1 MVNFMKILH
10 VAHFFYPCLSAGG
23 VVNASYQIA
32 SNQSKDN
39 DVKVISSDS
48 CKERLKFPNGRYD
61 VDVNGIKVDYF
72 RNLSNGFKLKT
83 MLDTP
88 LGAPFKIRKDIKDYD
103 IVHIHEHRQTLAIL
117 ASYFARKNN
126 IPYIVQAHGSVLP
139 FFQKEGLKNLF
150 DKVFGF
156 KILHNASCVFA
167 LTEVEKEQYLK
178 MGVDEDKIEIVPLG
192 INLEEYENLPAYGK
206 FRSKFNIDENDK
218 LILFVGRIH
227 EIKGLGLLIDAFN
240 DLVNQ
245 DSEENSLEGNSEDNN
260 EDNNEDNGYSI
271 KLAIVGPDDG
281 YLTELED
288 KIEEYSLEENVIITG
303 PLYNEEKQEALVDC
317 DLFVMPSKYESFT
330 TSGLEAM
337 ACSKPLVLTKNNH
350 IHDWVDGNVG
360 LACEDNK
367 DSLRESIEKI
377 LFDEEL
383 SLIFARNGQKLI
395 KEKYNWDIINNQIL
409 EIYNRYL

>member
-1 MVNFMKILH
+1 MKILH
-10 VAHFFYPCLSAGG
+10 VAHFFIPCLSAGG

-32 SNQSKDN
+32 SKQAEDN
-39 DVKVISSDS
+39 DVKVLSTDS
-48 CKERLKFPNGRYD
+48 CKERLKFPDGRYD
-61 VDVNGIKVDYF
+61 VDVDGIMVDYF
-72 RNLSNGFKLKT
+72 KNLSNRFKMAT

-88 LGAPFKIRKDIKDYD
+88 FSAPFRIRKEIKDYE
-103 IVHIHEHRQTLAIL
+103 IVHIHEHRQTLAII
-117 ASYFARKNN
+117 ASHFARKNN

-156 KILHNASCVFA
+156 KILHNAACVFA

-192 INLEEYENLPAYGK
+192 INLEEYENLPDYGR
-206 FRSKFNIDENDK
+206 FRSKFNISDDDK

-227 EIKGLGLLIDAFN
+227 EIKGLDLLIDSFN
-240 DLVNQ
+240 DLIGLN
-245 DSEENSLEGNSEDNN
+245 ENKN
-260 EDNNEDNGYSI
+260 I

-288 KIEEYSLEENVIITG
+288 KIRMYSLEDNVIVTG
-303 PLYNEEKQEALVDC
+303 PLYKEEKQEALVDC

-350 IHDWVDGNVG
+350 IHDWVDGNCG
-360 LACEDNK
+360 LACDDDK
-367 DSLRESIEKI
+367 DSLRSAIEKL
-377 LFDEEL
+377 LFDEDL
-383 SLIFARNGQKLI
+383 SKTYGENGKRLI
-395 KEKYNWDIINNQIL
+395 KERYDWDIINKQIL
-409 EIYNRYL
+409 DIYEKLLGLS

>member
-32 SNQSKDN
+32 SKQSEDN

-61 VDVNGIKVDYF
+61 VNVDGIKVDYF
-72 RNLSNGFKLKT
+72 RNLSNKFKLKT

-88 LGAPFKIRKDIKDYD
+88 LAAPFKIRNDIKGYD
-103 IVHIHEHRQTLAIL
+103 IIHIHEHRQTLAIF

-126 IPYIVQAHGSVLP
+126 IPYVVQAHGSVLP
-139 FFQKEGLKNLF
+139 FFQKEGLKNIF

-192 INLEEYENLPAYGK
+192 INLDEYENLPDYGK
-206 FRSKFNIDENDK
+206 FRSKFNIGENDK

-227 EIKGLGLLIDAFN
+227 EIKGLGLLIDSFN
-240 DLVNQ
+240 DLINQ
-245 DSEENSLEGNSEDNN
+245 HNENHSLEDISSS
-260 EDNNEDNGYSI
+260 SI

-281 YLTELED
+281 YLVKLED
-288 KIEEYSLEENVIITG
+288 KIKEYSLEDNVIITG
-303 PLYNEEKQEALVDC
+303 PLYKEEKQEALVDC

-360 LACEDNK
+360 LACDDNK
-367 DSLRESIEKI
+367 DSLREAIEKV
-377 LFDEEL
+377 LFDEDL

-395 KEKYNWDIINNQIL
+395 KEKYNWDIINDQIL

>member
-1 MVNFMKILH
+1 MVDFMKILH

-32 SNQSKDN
+32 SKQGKDD

-61 VDVNGIKVDYF
+61 VDVDGIKVDYF
-72 RNLSNGFKLKT
+72 KNLSNGFKLKT

-88 LGAPFKIRKDIKDYD
+88 LAAPFKIRKDIKDYD
-103 IVHIHEHRQTLAIL
+103 IVHIHEHRQTLAII

-206 FRSKFNIDENDK
+206 FRSKFNIGENDK

-227 EIKGLGLLIDAFN
+227 EIKGLDLLIDAFN
-240 DLVNQ
+240 DLIVQSN
-245 DSEENSLEGNSEDNN
+245 EKNSLENIDCS
-260 EDNNEDNGYSI
+260 SI

-281 YLTELED
+281 YLVKLEE
-288 KIEEYSLEENVIITG
+288 KVKEYSLEENVIITG
-303 PLYNEEKQEALVDC
+303 PLYKEEKQEALVDC
-317 DLFVMPSKYESFT
+317 DLFVIPSKYESFT

-360 LACEDNK
+360 IACEDNK
-367 DSLRESIEKI
+367 DSLREAIEKV

-383 SLIFARNGQKLI
+383 SQIFAENGNKLI
-395 KEKYNWDIINNQIL
+395 KEKYNWDIINDQIL
-409 EIYNRYL
+409 EIYNKYLIF

>member
-1 MVNFMKILH
+1 MKILH

-32 SNQSKDN
+32 SKQSEDN

-61 VDVNGIKVDYF
+61 VDVDGIKVDYF

-88 LGAPFKIRKDIKDYD
+88 LAAPFKIRNDIKGYD
-103 IVHIHEHRQTLAIL
+103 IIHIHEHRQTLAIF

-126 IPYIVQAHGSVLP
+126 IPYVVQAHGSVLP
-139 FFQKEGLKNLF
+139 FFQKEGLKNIF

-192 INLEEYENLPAYGK
+192 INLDEYENLPDYGK
-206 FRSKFNIDENDK
+206 FRSKFNIGENDK

-227 EIKGLGLLIDAFN
+227 EIKGLGLLIDSFN
-240 DLVNQ
+240 DLINQ
-245 DSEENSLEGNSEDNN
+245 HNENHSLEDISSS
-260 EDNNEDNGYSI
+260 SI

-281 YLTELED
+281 YLVKLED
-288 KIEEYSLEENVIITG
+288 KIKEYSLEDNVIITG
-303 PLYNEEKQEALVDC
+303 LLYKEEKQEALVDC

-360 LACEDNK
+360 LACDDNK
-367 DSLRESIEKI
+367 DSLREAIEKV
-377 LFDEEL
+377 LFDEDL

-395 KEKYNWDIINNQIL
+395 KEKYNWDIINDQIL

>member
-1 MVNFMKILH
+1 MVDFMKILH

-32 SNQSKDN
+32 SKQGKDD

-61 VDVNGIKVDYF
+61 VDVDGIKVDYF
-72 RNLSNGFKLKT
+72 KNLSNGFKLKT

-88 LGAPFKIRKDIKDYD
+88 LAAPFKIRKDIKDYD
-103 IVHIHEHRQTLAIL
+103 IVHIHEHRQTLAII

-192 INLEEYENLPAYGK
+192 INLEEYDNLPAYGK
-206 FRSKFNIDENDK
+206 FRSKFNIGENDK

-227 EIKGLGLLIDAFN
+227 EIKGLDLLLDAFN
-240 DLVNQ
+240 DLIVQSN
-245 DSEENSLEGNSEDNN
+245 EKNSLENIDCS
-260 EDNNEDNGYSI
+260 SI

-281 YLTELED
+281 YLVKLEE
-288 KIEEYSLEENVIITG
+288 KVKEYSLEENVIITG
-303 PLYNEEKQEALVDC
+303 PLYKEEKQEALVDC
-317 DLFVMPSKYESFT
+317 DLFVIPSKYESFT

-360 LACEDNK
+360 IACEDNK
-367 DSLRESIEKI
+367 DSLREAIGKV

-383 SLIFARNGQKLI
+383 SQIFAENGNKLI
-395 KEKYNWDIINNQIL
+395 KEKYNWDIINDQIL
-409 EIYNRYL
+409 EIYNKYL

>member
-1 MVNFMKILH
+1 MVDFMKILH

-32 SNQSKDN
+32 SKQGKDD

-61 VDVNGIKVDYF
+61 VDVDGIKVDYF
-72 RNLSNGFKLKT
+72 KNLSNGFKLKT

-88 LGAPFKIRKDIKDYD
+88 LAAPFKIRKDIKDYD
-103 IVHIHEHRQTLAIL
+103 IVHIHEHRQTLAII

-206 FRSKFNIDENDK
+206 FRSKFNIGENDK

-227 EIKGLGLLIDAFN
+227 EIKGLDLLLDAFN
-240 DLVNQ
+240 DLIVQSN
-245 DSEENSLEGNSEDNN
+245 EKNSLENIDCS
-260 EDNNEDNGYSI
+260 SI

-281 YLTELED
+281 YLVKLEE
-288 KIEEYSLEENVIITG
+288 KVKEYSLEENVIITG
-303 PLYNEEKQEALVDC
+303 PLYKEEKQEALVDC
-317 DLFVMPSKYESFT
+317 DLFVIPSKYESFT

-350 IHDWVDGNVG
+350 IHDWVAGNVG
-360 LACEDNK
+360 IACEDNK
-367 DSLRESIEKI
+367 DSLREAIEKV

-383 SLIFARNGQKLI
+383 SQIFAENGNKLI
-395 KEKYNWDIINNQIL
+395 KEKYNWDIINDQIL
-409 EIYNRYL
+409 EIYNKYLIF

>member
-32 SNQSKDN
+32 SNQSKGN

-61 VDVNGIKVDYF
+61 VDVDGIKVDYF

-88 LGAPFKIRKDIKDYD
+88 LGAPFKIRKDIRDYD

-245 DSEENSLEGNSEDNN
+245 DSEENSLEGNRE
-260 EDNNEDNGYSI
+260 ENGHSI

-367 DSLRESIEKI
+367 DSLKESIEKI

>member
-1 MVNFMKILH
+1 MKILH

-32 SNQSKDN
+32 SKQSKDN
-39 DVKVISSDS
+39 EVKVISSDS
-48 CKERLKFPNGRYD
+48 CKERLKFPKGRYD
-61 VDVNGIKVDYF
+61 VDVDGIKVDYF
-72 RNLSNGFKLKT
+72 RNLSNRFKLKT

-88 LGAPFKIRKDIKDYD
+88 LGAPFKIRKDIKGYD

-117 ASYFARKNN
+117 ASHFARKNN

-156 KILHNASCVFA
+156 KMLHNASCVFA

-178 MGVDEDKIEIVPLG
+178 MGVDEEKIEIVPLG
-192 INLEEYENLPAYGK
+192 INLEEYENLPSFGK
-206 FRSKFNIDENDK
+206 FRSKFNIGENDK

-227 EIKGLGLLIDAFN
+227 EIKGLDLLIDAFN
-240 DLVNQ
+240 DLINQ
-245 DSEENSLEGNSEDNN
+245 NDGKNDGENDGENSL
-260 EDNNEDNGYSI
+260 NGIDSSII

-281 YLTELED
+281 YLAKLEE
-288 KIEEYSLEENVIITG
+288 KIKEYSLEENVIITG

-367 DSLRESIEKI
+367 DSLRQAIEKV
-377 LFDEEL
+377 LFDEEM
-383 SLIFARNGQKLI
+383 SLIFAENGKKLI
-395 KEKYNWDIINNQIL
+395 KEKYNWDIINSQIL
-409 EIYNRYL
+409 EIYKRFL

>member
-1 MVNFMKILH
+1 MVSFMRILH

-32 SNQSKDN
+32 SKQAKDN

-48 CKERLKFPNGRYD
+48 CKERLKFPDGRYD
-61 VDVNGIKVDYF
+61 VDVDGIRVDYF
-72 RNLSNGFKLKT
+72 RNLSNRFKLAT

-88 LGAPFKIRKDIKDYD
+88 LSAPFRIRKDIKNYE
-103 IVHIHEHRQTLAIL
+103 IIHIHEHRQTLAIIV
-117 ASYFARKNN
+117 SFFARRNN

-150 DKVFGF
+150 DKAFGF

-192 INLEEYENLPAYGK
+192 INLEEYENLPEKGR
-206 FRSKFNIDENDK
+206 FRSKFNIADDEK

-227 EIKGLGLLIDAFN
+227 EIKGLDLLIDAFN
-240 DLVNQ
+240 DLIHLTDN
-245 DSEENSLEGNSEDNN
+245 EGNAKK
-260 EDNNEDNGYSI
+260 I

-281 YLTELED
+281 YLSDLEA
-288 KIEEYSLEENVIITG
+288 KVEEYSLEDNVVITG
-303 PLYNEEKQEALVDC
+303 PLYKDEKQEALVDC
-317 DLFVMPSKYESFT
+317 DLFVMPSRYESFT

-360 LACEDNK
+360 IACDDNK
-367 DSLRESIEKI
+367 DSLCSAIGK
-377 LFDEEL
+377 LLLDENLSKSYGENGKEL
-383 SLIFARNGQKLI
+383 IRN
-395 KEKYNWDIINNQIL
+395 KYNWDIINQQIL
-409 EIYNRYL
+409 DIYNKFL

>member
-1 MVNFMKILH
+1 MKILH

-39 DVKVISSDS
+39 EVKVISSDS

-260 EDNNEDNGYSI
+260 EDNGYSI

-288 KIEEYSLEENVIITG
+288 KIKEYSLEENVIITG
-303 PLYNEEKQEALVDC
+303 PLYNEEKREALADC

-360 LACEDNK
+360 FACEDNK
-367 DSLRESIEKI
+367 NSLRESIEKI

>member
-32 SNQSKDN
+32 SKQSEDN

-48 CKERLKFPNGRYD
+48 CKERLRFPNGRYD
-61 VDVNGIKVDYF
+61 VDVDGIKVDYF

-88 LGAPFKIRKDIKDYD
+88 LAAPFKIRNDIKGYD
-103 IVHIHEHRQTLAIL
+103 IIHIHEHRQTLAIF

-126 IPYIVQAHGSVLP
+126 IPYVVQAHGSVLP
-139 FFQKEGLKNLF
+139 FFQKEGLKNIF

-178 MGVDEDKIEIVPLG
+178 RGVDEDKIEIVPLG
-192 INLEEYENLPAYGK
+192 INLDEYENLPDYGK
-206 FRSKFNIDENDK
+206 FRSKFNIGENDK

-227 EIKGLGLLIDAFN
+227 EIKGLGLLIDSFN
-240 DLVNQ
+240 DLINQ
-245 DSEENSLEGNSEDNN
+245 HNENHSLEDISSS
-260 EDNNEDNGYSI
+260 SI

-281 YLTELED
+281 YLVKLED
-288 KIEEYSLEENVIITG
+288 KIKEYSLEDNVIITG
-303 PLYNEEKQEALVDC
+303 LLYKEEKQEALVDC

-360 LACEDNK
+360 LACDDNK
-367 DSLRESIEKI
+367 DSLREAIEKV
-377 LFDEEL
+377 LSDEDL

-395 KEKYNWDIINNQIL
+395 KEKYNWDIINDQIL

>member
-1 MVNFMKILH
+1 MVDFMKILH

-32 SNQSKDN
+32 SKQGKDD

-61 VDVNGIKVDYF
+61 VDVDGIKVDYF
-72 RNLSNGFKLKT
+72 KNLSNGFKLKT

-88 LGAPFKIRKDIKDYD
+88 LAAPFKIRKDIKDYD
-103 IVHIHEHRQTLAIL
+103 IVHIHEHRQTLAII

-206 FRSKFNIDENDK
+206 FRSKFNIGENDK

-227 EIKGLGLLIDAFN
+227 EIKGLDLLLDAFN
-240 DLVNQ
+240 DLIVQSN
-245 DSEENSLEGNSEDNN
+245 EKNSEDIPCP
-260 EDNNEDNGYSI
+260 SI

-281 YLTELED
+281 YLVKLEE
-288 KIEEYSLEENVIITG
+288 KVREYSLEENVIIAG
-303 PLYNEEKQEALVDC
+303 PLYKEEKQEALVDC
-317 DLFVMPSKYESFT
+317 DVFVMPSKYESFT

-367 DSLRESIEKI
+367 DSLREAIEKV

-383 SLIFARNGQKLI
+383 SQIFAENGNKLI
-395 KEKYNWDIINNQIL
+395 KEKYNWDIINDQIL
-409 EIYNRYL
+409 EIYNKYL

>member
-1 MVNFMKILH
+1 MKILH

-39 DVKVISSDS
+39 EVKVISSDS

-61 VDVNGIKVDYF
+61 VDVDGIKVDYF
-72 RNLSNGFKLKT
+72 KNLSNGFKLKT

-88 LGAPFKIRKDIKDYD
+88 LAAPFKIRKDIKDYD
-103 IVHIHEHRQTLAIL
+103 IVHIHEHRQTLAII

-150 DKVFGF
+150 DTVFGF

-192 INLEEYENLPAYGK
+192 INLEEYDNLPAYGK
-206 FRSKFNIDENDK
+206 FRSKFNIGENDK

-227 EIKGLGLLIDAFN
+227 EIKGLDLLLDAFN
-240 DLVNQ
+240 DLIVQSN
-245 DSEENSLEGNSEDNN
+245 EKNSLENIDCS
-260 EDNNEDNGYSI
+260 SI

-281 YLTELED
+281 YLVKLEE
-288 KIEEYSLEENVIITG
+288 KVKEYSLEENVIITG
-303 PLYNEEKQEALVDC
+303 PLYKEEKQEALVDC
-317 DLFVMPSKYESFT
+317 DLFVIPSKYESFT

-367 DSLRESIEKI
+367 DSLREAIGKV

-383 SLIFARNGQKLI
+383 SQIFAENGNKLI
-395 KEKYNWDIINNQIL
+395 KEKYNWDIINDQIL
-409 EIYNRYL
+409 EIYNKYL

>member
-32 SNQSKDN
+32 SKQSEDN

-61 VDVNGIKVDYF
+61 VDVDGIKVDYF

-88 LGAPFKIRKDIKDYD
+88 LAAPFKIRNDIKGYD
-103 IVHIHEHRQTLAIL
+103 IIHIHEHRQTLAIF

-126 IPYIVQAHGSVLP
+126 IPYVVQAHGSVLP
-139 FFQKEGLKNLF
+139 FFQKEGLKNIF

-178 MGVDEDKIEIVPLG
+178 RGVDEDKIEIVPLG
-192 INLEEYENLPAYGK
+192 INLDEYENLPDYGK
-206 FRSKFNIDENDK
+206 FRSKFNIGENDK

-227 EIKGLGLLIDAFN
+227 EIKGLGLLIDSFN
-240 DLVNQ
+240 DLINQ
-245 DSEENSLEGNSEDNN
+245 HNENHSLEDISSS
-260 EDNNEDNGYSI
+260 SI

-281 YLTELED
+281 YLVKLED
-288 KIEEYSLEENVIITG
+288 KIKEYSLEDNVIITG
-303 PLYNEEKQEALVDC
+303 LLYKEEKQEALVDC

-360 LACEDNK
+360 LACDDNK
-367 DSLRESIEKI
+367 DSLREAIEKV
-377 LFDEEL
+377 LFDEDL

-395 KEKYNWDIINNQIL
+395 KEKYNWDIINDQIL

>member
-32 SNQSKDN
+32 SKQSEDN

-61 VDVNGIKVDYF
+61 VDVDGIKVDYF

-88 LGAPFKIRKDIKDYD
+88 LAAPFKIRNDIKGYD
-103 IVHIHEHRQTLAIL
+103 IIHIHEHRQTLAIF

-126 IPYIVQAHGSVLP
+126 IPYVVQAHGSVLP
-139 FFQKEGLKNLF
+139 FFQKEGLKNIF

-178 MGVDEDKIEIVPLG
+178 RGVDEDKIEIVPLG
-192 INLEEYENLPAYGK
+192 INLDEYENLPDYGK
-206 FRSKFNIDENDK
+206 FRSKFNIGENDK

-227 EIKGLGLLIDAFN
+227 EIKGLGLLIDSFN
-240 DLVNQ
+240 DLINQ
-245 DSEENSLEGNSEDNN
+245 HNENHSLEDISSS
-260 EDNNEDNGYSI
+260 SI

-281 YLTELED
+281 YLVKLED
-288 KIEEYSLEENVIITG
+288 KIKEYSLEDNVIITG
-303 PLYNEEKQEALVDC
+303 PLYKEEKQEALVDC

-360 LACEDNK
+360 LACDDNK
-367 DSLRESIEKI
+367 DSLREAIEKV
-377 LFDEEL
+377 LFDEDL

-409 EIYNRYL
+409 EIYNRNL

>member
-1 MVNFMKILH
+1 MKILH

-61 VDVNGIKVDYF
+61 VDVDGIKVDYF
-72 RNLSNGFKLKT
+72 KNLSNGFKLKT

-88 LGAPFKIRKDIKDYD
+88 LAAPFKIRKDIKDYD
-103 IVHIHEHRQTLAIL
+103 IVHIHEHRQTLAII

-139 FFQKEGLKNLF
+139 FFQKEELKNLF

-178 MGVDEDKIEIVPLG
+178 MGVDEERIEIVPLG
-192 INLEEYENLPAYGK
+192 INLEEYENLPSFGK
-206 FRSKFNIDENDK
+206 FRSKFNIAENDK

-240 DLVNQ
+240 DLINQ
-245 DSEENSLEGNSEDNN
+245 NYEKNSLEDTG
-260 EDNNEDNGYSI
+260 GHSI

-288 KIEEYSLEENVIITG
+288 KIKEYSLEENVIITG
-303 PLYNEEKQEALVDC
+303 PLYKEEKQEALVDC

-367 DSLRESIEKI
+367 DSLREAIEKV

-383 SLIFARNGQKLI
+383 SQIFAENGRKLI
-395 KEKYNWDIINNQIL
+395 NEKYNWDIINDQIL
-409 EIYNRYL
+409 EIYRKFL